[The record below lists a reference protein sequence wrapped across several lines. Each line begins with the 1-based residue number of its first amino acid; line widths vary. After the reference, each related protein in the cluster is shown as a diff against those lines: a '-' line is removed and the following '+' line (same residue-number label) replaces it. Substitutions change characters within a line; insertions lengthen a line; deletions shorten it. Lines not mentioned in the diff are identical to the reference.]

1 MDMKTLTDI
10 EVYMVARMLGARST
24 NSLFNDINKSPYVHM
39 SFEDCDNHAHF
50 KFKHELSKR
59 GIDYKTGMKTVTQPT
74 ITSILRN
81 T

>member
-10 EVYMVARMLGARST
+10 EVYMVARMLGGHSA
-24 NSLFNDINKSPYVHM
+24 NSCFNTVNNSSYVHM
-39 SFEDCDNHAHF
+39 SFKDCDNGAYI
-50 KFKHELSKR
+50 KFKDELRNR

-74 ITSILRN
+74 ITSILGN